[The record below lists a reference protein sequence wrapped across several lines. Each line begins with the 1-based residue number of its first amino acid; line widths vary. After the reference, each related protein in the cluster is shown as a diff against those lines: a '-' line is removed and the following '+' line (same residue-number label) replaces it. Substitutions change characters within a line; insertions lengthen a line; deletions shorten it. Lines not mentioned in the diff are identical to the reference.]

1 MRPWESAR
9 SAGFGGGR
17 IPTIA
22 CGMIETL
29 PEVMKK
35 WFVGPRLGSGAA
47 LSDGQAH
54 NRLRG

>member
-1 MRPWESAR
+1 MRPWESVR

-22 CGMIETL
+22 CGMIETS
-29 PEVMKK
+29 PEIVKT
-35 WFVGPRLGSGAA
+35 WLCPRLGSGAS

-54 NRLRG
+54 SRLRG